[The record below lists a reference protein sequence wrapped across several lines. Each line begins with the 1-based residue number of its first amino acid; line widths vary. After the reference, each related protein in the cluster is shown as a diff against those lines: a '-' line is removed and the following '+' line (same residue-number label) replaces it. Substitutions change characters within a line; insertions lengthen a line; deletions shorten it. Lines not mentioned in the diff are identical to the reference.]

1 MEYLLYGANGYTAGL
16 VIEESL
22 RQGIKP
28 VLAGRNRQKTEELA
42 QRYGLK
48 YLVFGLDDAAGVD
61 KALTGFRVLLNC
73 AGPFIHTAKPLVE
86 ACIRNGVH
94 YLDITGEIPVFE
106 LVKSY
111 DQTAKASNVGLMS
124 GVGFDVV
131 PTDCAAKYLHARL
144 PSATRLKLAFASV
157 GGSISHGTMLTMVE
171 NLGSGGAIRQEGKI
185 IPKPI
190 GHKGL
195 LVNFGAKTRFC
206 MTIPWGD
213 ISTAFTTTGISNIET
228 YTAATRGSFRMMKL
242 APLFNP
248 ILRTSW
254 VKNQFRNYIHRN
266 IKGPT
271 PEQNEHGRSL
281 VWGEVMDVH
290 GNRFEVRLEGPEGYK
305 LTAVA
310 SVYITRYFLEKEV
323 PAGYH
328 TPAGLM
334 GYELFTSLPG
344 TTLTPVY

>member
-22 RQGIKP
+22 RQGMKP

-42 QRYGLK
+42 QRYDLK
-48 YLVFGLDDAAGVD
+48 CIVFGLNDPVELD
-61 KALTGFRVLLNC
+61 KALKGFRVLLNC

-86 ACIRNGVH
+86 ACIRNRVH

-111 DQTAKASNVGLMS
+111 DKAAKAVGVGLMS

-131 PTDCAAKYLHARL
+131 PTDCAARYLHSRL
-144 PSATRLKLAFASV
+144 PSATHLKLAFASV

-171 NLGSGGAIRQEGKI
+171 NLGSSGAVRQDGKI

-190 GHKGL
+190 GHKGR
-195 LVNFGAKTRFC
+195 LVDFGLKTRFC

-213 ISTAFTTTGISNIET
+213 ISTAFTTTGIPNIET
-228 YTAATRGSFRMMKL
+228 YTAVTRGSFRMMKL
-242 APLFNP
+242 APLINP
-248 ILRTSW
+248 ILRTNW
-254 VKNQFRNYIHRN
+254 VKNQFRNYIHKN

-271 PEQNEHGRSL
+271 SEQNEHGRSL
-281 VWGEVMDVH
+281 VWGEVSDSH
-290 GNRFEVRLEGPEGYK
+290 GNRAEVRLEGPEGYK

-310 SVYITRYFLEKEV
+310 SVYITRYFLANEV
-323 PAGYH
+323 VAGYH
-328 TPAGLM
+328 TPAGLL
-334 GYELFTSLPG
+334 GFELFTRLPG
-344 TTLTPVY
+344 TVLTTVD